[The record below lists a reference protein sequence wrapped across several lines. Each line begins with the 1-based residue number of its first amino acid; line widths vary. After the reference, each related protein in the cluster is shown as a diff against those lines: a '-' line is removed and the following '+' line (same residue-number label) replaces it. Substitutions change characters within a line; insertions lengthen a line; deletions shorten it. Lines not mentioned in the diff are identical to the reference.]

1 MDSAA
6 PNAPH
11 SNSHHTSPT
20 AEGDGGDEED
30 SSLDAFRRR
39 AISEVVRQSTGKW
52 RLVAAFSSLRKS
64 WEKNVSPPPPGNSAK
79 ALTDTIGDSDMEDS
93 CESFAQVKRGG
104 VEGRN
109 SGVANETKPRRRVS
123 LFLRRRGRFR
133 DGNSPQS
140 AYIPPEGGGTDD
152 DVATQQQFR
161 RAQSHFEKP
170 VSYNDECGPVRG
182 GEGGRYLAY
191 AAEFDSA
198 EFEKKRN
205 ALRKLRPAAIRL
217 AAKPTGGS
225 ETNRKP
231 PTKPENGGGGGGGGG
246 GGSVKDLAEL
256 FGGMKTADGEIVG
269 EICLEDFADDDDN
282 EDFDFLDGQ
291 IVDVC
296 DGGSLRLDGQQINI
310 FGEEEFAAFCKE
322 VGLDQLLEHPKPSV
336 EEWKTFQVGDSMM
349 GQWKDDARIHNR
361 FVARWNED
369 VVLLPAD
376 DVRALAKSVK

>member
-1 MDSAA
+1 MHSAGT
-6 PNAPH
+6 PLNAHRSTP
-11 SNSHHTSPT
+11 
-20 AEGDGGDEED
+20 ALAGEGGGGED
-30 SSLDAFRRR
+30 DDASLDAFRRR
-39 AISEVVRQSTGKW
+39 AVSEVVRQSSGKW

-64 WEKNVSPPPPGNSAK
+64 WEKNTPAAAATPGGA
-79 ALTDTIGDSDMEDS
+79 ADAIGDSDMEDS
-93 CESFAQVKRGG
+93 CGSFTAVAGETKKPAD
-104 VEGRN
+104 EEASRN
-109 SGVANETKPRRRVS
+109 TSDAKPRRRVS

-133 DGNSPQS
+133 DGNTPHS
-140 AYIPPEGGGTDD
+140 AYVPPLCDGAADD
-152 DVATQQQFR
+152 DVAQQQHFR

-170 VSYNDECGPVRG
+170 VSYDDEGSGPVPG

-191 AAEFDSA
+191 EAEFDRA

-217 AAKPTGGS
+217 AANTAPKESSAATPG
-225 ETNRKP
+225 KP
-231 PTKPENGGGGGGGGG
+231 PTKPDNT
-246 GGSVKDLAEL
+246 GSVKDLAEL
-256 FGGMKTADGEIVG
+256 FGGMKTEDGEIVG
-269 EICLEDFADDDDN
+269 EICLEDFADDDGS

-322 VGLDQLLEHPKPSV
+322 VGLHQLLEPPKPSE
-336 EEWKTFQVGDSMM
+336 EEWKTFQVDDAVM

-369 VVLLPAD
+369 VLVPPD
-376 DVRALAKSVK
+376 DVRALAKSVR